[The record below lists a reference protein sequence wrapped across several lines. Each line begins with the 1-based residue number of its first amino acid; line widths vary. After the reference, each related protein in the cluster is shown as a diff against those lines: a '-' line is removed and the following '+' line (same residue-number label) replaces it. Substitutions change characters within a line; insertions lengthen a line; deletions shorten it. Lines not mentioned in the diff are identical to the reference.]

1 MDPIWITI
9 AFLLGFGARQVGLP
23 PLVGF
28 LVAGFVLNGM
38 GVEGGETLQIIADLG
53 VTLLLFSIGLK
64 LQIRSL
70 LEPKIW
76 ATGTIHMV
84 ITVILFGAA
93 IFGLSLTGTSLFG
106 SLDFKLSLL
115 IAFALSFSSTVFAVK
130 VLEEKGEMAALHGR
144 VSIGILIIQDIV
156 AVIFLT
162 FSMGKIPS
170 LWALPLLALL
180 PVIRYLLKAM
190 LNRCGHGEVL
200 ILAGMFIGLVVGA
213 ASFDMVGL
221 KADLG
226 ALIVG
231 ILIADH
237 PKASELAKSLLGF
250 KEIFL
255 VGFFLTIGLSGAPTL
270 EALGIATLLI
280 IVMPLK
286 VALFFFLLTRFKLR
300 ARTSVLTSLS
310 LANYS
315 EFGLIVGAVGAANGW
330 ISSEWLVVMA
340 IALSMTFVLAA
351 PLNTAAHGIYSRMAG
366 RLKSFE
372 TETRLP
378 EDETIDPGDARIVIF
393 GMGRIGT
400 GAYDFMWEHYGGGI
414 IGIDFDSEVVEEHQQ
429 VGRNVVRGD
438 PLDADFWERIERNKR
453 KIELVMLAMSS
464 QIENKEVARQLKAFN
479 FPGRIAAIARFD
491 DEVEALKE
499 AGVDAA
505 FNAYGEAGA
514 GFAEHV
520 CREIDGE
527 CKETIS
533 NLP

>member
-9 AFLLGFGARQVGLP
+9 AFLLGFGARQVRLP

-28 LVAGFVLNGM
+28 LAAGFVLNGM
-38 GVEGGETLQIIADLG
+38 GIEGGETLETIADLG

-76 ATGTIHMV
+76 ATGTIHML
-84 ITVILFGAA
+84 ITVVLFGAA

-106 SLDFKLSLL
+106 SLDVKLSLL
-115 IAFALSFSSTVFAVK
+115 VAFALSFSSTVFAVK
-130 VLEEKGEMAALHGR
+130 VLEEKGEMAALHGK

-162 FSMGKIPS
+162 FSLGKIPS
-170 LWALPLLALL
+170 WWALPLLALL

-190 LNRCGHGEVL
+190 LSRCGHGEVL

-213 ASFDMVGL
+213 ASFDLVGL

-231 ILIADH
+231 MLIADH
-237 PKASELAKSLLGF
+237 PKASELAKALLGF

-255 VGFFLTIGLSGAPTL
+255 VGFFLSIGLSGAPSL
-270 EALGIATLLI
+270 EALGIAALLTL
-280 IVMPLK
+280 VMPFK

-300 ARTSVLTSLS
+300 ARTSMLTSLS

-330 ISSEWLVVMA
+330 IEPEWLVVMA

-351 PLNTAAHGIYSRMAG
+351 PLNTAAHSIYSRMAT

-372 TETRLP
+372 TRTRLP
-378 EDETIDPGDARIVIF
+378 EEEPIDPGDARIVIF
-393 GMGRIGT
+393 GMGRVGT
-400 GAYDFMWEHYGGGI
+400 GAYDALRQRHGGKV
-414 IGIDFDSEVVEEHQQ
+414 IGFDFDSDVIRQHQEA
-429 VGRNVVRGD
+429 GRNVIKGD
-438 PLDADFWERIERNKR
+438 PMDADFWERARAKDHQVT
-453 KIELVMLAMSS
+453 LVMLAMPS
-464 QIENKEVARQLKAFN
+464 QTENKEVARQIKSFN
-479 FPGRIAAIARFD
+479 FPVRIAAIARFD

-505 FNAYGEAGA
+505 FNIYGEAGV

-527 CKETIS
+527 CKIIR
-533 NLP
+533 